1 MTAADLLG
9 RAAAATTAA
18 TTPSELSARTRFLV
32 ADVLACAVA
41 AWARP
46 ELAAL
51 RAALLTSDGPATVI
65 GREIGAAPTLAAMV
79 NALPVAA
86 EQLQDGHREARGH
99 PASHVVPAVL
109 AAAESCGATGHELLA
124 AILAGCETGILVGSA
139 MGGTPDG
146 VHDIGTWGT
155 VGAAAG
161 VAHVLSGAN
170 ADAVAAAIDLAA
182 VTPSRPDAA
191 TVFRGATGQHLL
203 LGLAVQSAV
212 VAGTAAVA
220 GLRAP
225 DGTLE
230 RHFLPAVGRQPDTA
244 ALSHGTTGGRFARYR
259 LADGYVK
266 RHPTCAHLHGVDDAV
281 EDLLAAAPI
290 DPARVASIT
299 VRTYAAAAGFADPAP
314 ANDLAARFS
323 IPGSVAAAIVG
334 GSPRPDRFRPE
345 VLSHP
350 SMTALAR
357 QVRVVHDP
365 ALDAGYP
372 AGRPAVVVVTMT
384 DGTVREAR
392 SERPRGDGPGALADQ
407 AVAAKPRR
415 LLAAAAGEAGAD
427 SVIEAVENLGEHGL
441 APLAAA
447 LRRLRLGRH
456 PPPSWPAGTE
466 PARATSASQHPSES
480 R

>member
-1 MTAADLLG
+1 MSAAALLG

-18 TTPSELSARTRFLV
+18 TTPSELQARTRFLI
-32 ADVLACAVA
+32 ADVLACAVS
-41 AWARP
+41 AWTRP
-46 ELAAL
+46 ELTTV
-51 RAALLTSDGPATVI
+51 RELLVTGDGPASVI
-65 GREIGAAPTLAAMV
+65 GRPGGAAPALAALV

-109 AAAESCGATGHELLA
+109 AAAESCGAEGTDLLA

-161 VAHVLSGAN
+161 VAHVLSGGA

-182 VTPSRPDAA
+182 VAPTRPDAA
-191 TVFRGATGQHLL
+191 TVFSGATAQHLL
-203 LGLAVQSAV
+203 LGLSVQAAV
-212 VAGTAAVA
+212 VAGAAAVA

-230 RHFLPAVGRQPDTA
+230 CHFLPAVGRQVDAA
-244 ALSHGTTGGRFARYR
+244 ALEHGTTGGHWTRYR

-281 EDLLAAAPI
+281 EDLLARAPI
-290 DPARVASIT
+290 DPADIETVT
-299 VRTYAAAAGFADPAP
+299 VRTYAAAARFADPAP
-314 ANDLAARFS
+314 VNDLAARFS
-323 IPGSVAAAIVG
+323 IPCSVAAAIVG

-345 VLSHP
+345 VLADPLVTS
-350 SMTALAR
+350 LAHR
-357 QVRVVHDP
+357 VRVVHDA

-372 AGRPAVVVVTMT
+372 SGRPAVVTVTMT
-384 DGTVREAR
+384 DGEAR
-392 SERPRGDGPGALADQ
+392 ASSAGRPRGDGPGALADP
-407 AVAAKPRR
+407 AAAAKPRR
-415 LLAAAAGEAGAD
+415 LLAAAVGAAAAD
-427 SVIEAVENLGEHGL
+427 SLLAAVEGLNEHGM
-441 APLAAA
+441 APLSAA
-447 LRRLRLGRH
+447 LRRL
-456 PPPSWPAGTE
+456 SF
-466 PARATSASQHPSES
+466 ARRDPC
-480 R
+480 

>member
-1 MTAADLLG
+1 MSAAALLG

-18 TTPSELSARTRFLV
+18 TTPSELQARTRFLV
-32 ADVLACAVA
+32 ADVLACAVS
-41 AWARP
+41 AWTRP

-51 RAALLTSDGPATVI
+51 RETLVTGDGPASVI
-65 GREIGAAPTLAAMV
+65 GRREGAAPALAALV

-109 AAAESCGATGHELLA
+109 AAAESCGASGGDLLA
-124 AILAGCETGILVGSA
+124 AILAGCETGILIGSA

-161 VAHVLSGAN
+161 VAHVLSGGA

-182 VTPSRPDAA
+182 VTPARPDAA
-191 TVFRGATGQHLL
+191 TVFGGATAQHLL
-203 LGLAVQSAV
+203 LGLSVQAAV
-212 VAGTAAVA
+212 VAGAAAVA

-230 RHFLPAVGRQPDTA
+230 RHFLPAVGRQVDAAVLEQGTA
-244 ALSHGTTGGRFARYR
+244 GGRWARYR
-259 LADGYVK
+259 LADGYLK

-281 EDLLAAAPI
+281 EDLLAGGPV
-290 DPARVASIT
+290 DPAGVEQVT

-323 IPGSVAAAIVG
+323 IPCSVAAAIVG

-345 VLSHP
+345 VLGDPRVTS
-350 SMTALAR
+350 LAR
-357 QVRVVHDP
+357 RVRVVHDP

-372 AGRPAVVVVTMT
+372 AGRPAVVTVTMT
-384 DGTVREAR
+384 DAAIREAR
-392 SERPRGDGPGALADQ
+392 AGRPRGDGPGALADPW
-407 AVAAKPRR
+407 VAGKPGR
-415 LLAAAAGEAGAD
+415 LLAAAVGAAEADALL
-427 SVIEAVENLGEHGL
+427 EAVERLGEGGI
-441 APLAAA
+441 APLSDV
-447 LRRLRLGRH
+447 LRRLR
-456 PPPSWPAGTE
+456 PAG
-466 PARATSASQHPSES
+466 PGRC
-480 R
+480 

>member
-1 MTAADLLG
+1 MSAAALLG
-9 RAAAATTAA
+9 QAAAATTAD
-18 TTPSELSARTRFLV
+18 TTPSELKARARFLV
-32 ADVLACAVA
+32 ADVLACAVS
-41 AWARP
+41 AWNRP

-51 RAALLTSDGPATVI
+51 REALVTGDGPASVI
-65 GREIGAAPTLAAMV
+65 GRREGTTPALAALV

-109 AAAESCGATGHELLA
+109 AAAESCGADGEDLVA
-124 AILAGCETGILVGSA
+124 AVLAGCETGILIGSA

-161 VAHVLSGAN
+161 VAHVLSGGA

-182 VTPSRPDAA
+182 ATPTRPDAA
-191 TVFRGATGQHLL
+191 TVFSGATAQHLL
-203 LGLAVQSAV
+203 LSLSVQTAV
-212 VAGTAAVA
+212 VAGAAAVA

-230 RHFLPAVGRQPDTA
+230 RHFLPTVGRQVDA
-244 ALSHGTTGGRFARYR
+244 AVLERGTSEGRWARYR

-281 EDLLAAAPI
+281 EDLLALGPL
-290 DPARVASIT
+290 DPADVETIT

-314 ANDLAARFS
+314 VNDLAARFS
-323 IPGSVAAAIVG
+323 IPCSVAAAIAD
-334 GSPRPDRFRPE
+334 GSSRPDRFRPE
-345 VLSHP
+345 VLADPLVTS
-350 SMTALAR
+350 LAR
-357 QVRVVHDP
+357 RVRVVHDP

-372 AGRPAVVVVTMT
+372 AGRPAVVTVTMT
-384 DGTVREAR
+384 GGEAR
-392 SERPRGDGPGALADQ
+392 KAHAGRPRGDGPGALADP

-415 LLAAAAGEAGAD
+415 LLTAAVGATAAD
-427 SVIEAVENLGEHGL
+427 SLLAAVDGLGERGI
-441 APLAAA
+441 APLSAV
-447 LRRLRLGRH
+447 LRRLK
-456 PPPSWPAGTE
+456 PAGQD
-466 PARATSASQHPSES
+466 R
-480 R
+480 

>member
-1 MTAADLLG
+1 MTAAALLG

-18 TTPSELSARTRFLV
+18 TTPSELNARTRFLV
-32 ADVLACAVA
+32 ADVLACAVS

-51 RAALLTSDGPATVI
+51 RVTLLTGDGPASVI
-65 GREIGAAPTLAAMV
+65 GRKHGAAPALAGLI

-109 AAAESCGATGHELLA
+109 AAAELGDAAGPDLLA

-161 VAHVLSGAN
+161 VAHVLSGGN
-170 ADAVAAAIDLAA
+170 ASAVTAAIDLAA
-182 VTPSRPDAA
+182 VTPTRPDAA

-230 RHFLPAVGRQPDTA
+230 RHFLPAVGRQVETA
-244 ALSHGTTGGRFARYR
+244 AIDDGTVAGRFGRYR

-266 RHPTCAHLHGVDDAV
+266 RHPSCAHLHGVDDAV
-281 EDLLAAAPI
+281 EDLLAVGPI
-290 DPARVASIT
+290 DPARIVTIV
-299 VRTYAAAAGFADPAP
+299 VRTYAAAARFADPAP
-314 ANDLAARFS
+314 ASDLAARFS
-323 IPGSVAAAIVG
+323 IPASVAAAIVG
-334 GSPRPDRFRPE
+334 GAGRLDRFRPE
-345 VLSHP
+345 VLADP
-350 SMTALAR
+350 SFTSLAR
-357 QVRVVHDP
+357 RVRVVHDP

-372 AGRPAVVVVTMT
+372 DGRPAVATVTMT

-392 SERPRGDGPGALADQ
+392 SERPRGDGPDALADQ
-407 AVAAKPRR
+407 AVAAKPRQ

-427 SVIEAVENLGEHGL
+427 SVLEAIDGLGERGI
-441 APLAAA
+441 APLSGA

-456 PPPSWPAGTE
+456 PPLPRAADGE
-466 PARATSASQHPSES
+466 PARAMSASQYTSES

>member
-9 RAAAATTAA
+9 RAAAAITAA
-18 TTPSELSARTRFLV
+18 TTPSELKARTGFLV
-32 ADVLACAVA
+32 ADVLACAVS

-51 RAALLTSDGPATVI
+51 RATLLTGDGPASVI
-65 GREIGAAPTLAAMV
+65 GREQGSVPALAALV

-109 AAAESCGATGHELLA
+109 AAAEFGDAAGPDLLA
-124 AILAGCETGILVGSA
+124 AILAGCETGILIGSA

-161 VAHVLSGAN
+161 VAHVLSGGN
-170 ADAVAAAIDLAA
+170 ASAVAAAIDLAA
-182 VTPSRPDAA
+182 VTPVCPDAA
-191 TVFRGATGQHLL
+191 TVFQGATGQHLL

-230 RHFLPAVGRQPDTA
+230 RHFLPSVGRHVDTA
-244 ALSHGTTGGRFARYR
+244 AIDRGTADGRFARYR
-259 LADGYVK
+259 LPDGYVK

-281 EDLLAAAPI
+281 EDLLAAGPI
-290 DPARVASIT
+290 DPARVAAVTI
-299 VRTYAAAAGFADPAP
+299 RTYAAAAVFTDPAP
-314 ANDLAARFS
+314 GNDLAARFS
-323 IPGSVAAAIVG
+323 IPASVAAAIVG
-334 GSPRPDRFRPE
+334 GSPRLDRFRPE
-345 VLSHP
+345 VLSDP
-350 SMTALAR
+350 SYASLAG

-372 AGRPAVVVVTMT
+372 AGRPAVVTVTMT

-392 SERPRGDGPGALADQ
+392 CERPRGDGPGAPADQ
-407 AVAAKPRR
+407 VAAAKPRG
-415 LLAAAAGEAGAD
+415 LLAAAAGGAGAD
-427 SVIEAVENLGEHGL
+427 SVIEAIDGLSAHGI
-441 APLAAA
+441 APLSGA

-456 PPPSWPAGTE
+456 PPPPRPADTE
-466 PARATSASQHPSES
+466 PATPMSASQYTSES
-480 R
+480 